1 MRGLV
6 CGLMNALDGIGDTLP
21 FMIPAFRAALTAA
34 STVVV
39 VELGVSPGFA
49 TASGNSAAIDA
60 LIGMSG
66 YTNQNV
72 RRVVISG
79 LQRASANQNATAT
92 EALRQMGIQ

>member
-49 TASGNSAAIDA
+49 TASGNSAAF
-60 LIGMSG
+60 
-66 YTNQNV
+66 
-72 RRVVISG
+72 RRATSKPRW
-79 LQRASANQNATAT
+79 RAS
-92 EALRQMGIQ
+92 LRQRQLIRPSLWKVRLLCRVPICVIQVQS